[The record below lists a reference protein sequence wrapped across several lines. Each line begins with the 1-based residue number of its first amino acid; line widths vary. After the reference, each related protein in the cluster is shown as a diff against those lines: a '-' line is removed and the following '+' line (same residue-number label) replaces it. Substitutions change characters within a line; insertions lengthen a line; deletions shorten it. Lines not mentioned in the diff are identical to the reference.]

1 MGAEAAGLF
10 SNARKS
16 ARSSPSGGSAIT
28 VLSTEGVGVGVG
40 ADRGRAD
47 GPVDPVTATTTT
59 TAVTPS
65 VLALAIRRRGNR
77 TCLLR
82 WVERHLPGLYAAYP
96 CRLGATQDAAALRLT
111 RGVR

>member
-28 VLSTEGVGVGVG
+28 VLSTEGVGVG
-40 ADRGRAD
+40 AD
-47 GPVDPVTATTTT
+47 GGRGDEPVDPVTAATTT
-59 TAVTPS
+59 TAVAPS

-82 WVERHLPGLYAAYP
+82 WVERHLPGLNAAYP
-96 CRLGATQDAAALRLT
+96 CSLAATQDAAALRLT

>member
-28 VLSTEGVGVGVG
+28 VLSTEGVGVG
-40 ADRGRAD
+40 AD
-47 GPVDPVTATTTT
+47 GGRGDEPVDPVTATTTT
-59 TAVTPS
+59 TAVAPS

-82 WVERHLPGLYAAYP
+82 WVERHLPGCMCP
-96 CRLGATQDAAALRLT
+96 T
-111 RGVR
+111 RAGSAPHRM